1 MKAMN
6 KIKRF
11 GAMSLAGMLLM
22 GALAGCGNS
31 SANDSKTNSDSSA
44 AGSTAS
50 GTIDVVSRED
60 GSGTRGAFI
69 ELFGIETKDA
79 SGNKTDNT
87 TSDAI
92 IANQTEVMMQN
103 VQGDENAIGYASLG
117 SMSDSVKA
125 VKIDGAEATT
135 ENVLNGSY
143 KISRPFNVAAKSDL
157 SAAAQDFLNYIL
169 SADGQKII
177 SDNGYIP
184 VDDKAQAYQVG
195 SASGDVTVA
204 GSSSVTPV
212 MEKLKEAYEGV
223 NKNVKVT
230 VQESDSTTGMTSAS
244 EGTCDIGMASRDLTD
259 EEKQNLT
266 PTEIALDGIA
276 VIVNPSNGI
285 ENLTSDQVKG
295 IFTGEIT
302 DWADVQ

>member
-31 SANDSKTNSDSSA
+31 SANDSKTDSDSSA

-50 GTIDVVSRED
+50 GAIDVVSRED

-143 KISRPFNVAAKSDL
+143 KISRPFNVATKSDL

-184 VDDKAQAYQVG
+184 VDDKAQAYQAG

-223 NKNVKVT
+223 NKNVKIT
-230 VQESDSTTGMTSAS
+230 VQESDSTTAS

>member
-31 SANDSKTNSDSSA
+31 SENDSKTDSDSSA
-44 AGSTAS
+44 S
-50 GTIDVVSRED
+50 GAIDVVSRED

-143 KISRPFNVAAKSDL
+143 KISRPFNVATKSDL

-184 VDDKAQAYQVG
+184 VDDKAQAYQAALPEM
-195 SASGDVTVA
+195 SRL
-204 GSSSVTPV
+204 PV
-212 MEKLKEAYEGV
+212 LPL
-223 NKNVKVT
+223 
-230 VQESDSTTGMTSAS
+230 
-244 EGTCDIGMASRDLTD
+244 SRRLW
-259 EEKQNLT
+259 K
-266 PTEIALDGIA
+266 
-276 VIVNPSNGI
+276 S
-285 ENLTSDQVKG
+285 
-295 IFTGEIT
+295 
-302 DWADVQ
+302 

>member
-31 SANDSKTNSDSSA
+31 SENDSKTDSDSSA
-44 AGSTAS
+44 S
-50 GTIDVVSRED
+50 GAIDVVSRED

-135 ENVLNGSY
+135 ENVLNGS
-143 KISRPFNVAAKSDL
+143 
-157 SAAAQDFLNYIL
+157 
-169 SADGQKII
+169 
-177 SDNGYIP
+177 
-184 VDDKAQAYQVG
+184 
-195 SASGDVTVA
+195 
-204 GSSSVTPV
+204 
-212 MEKLKEAYEGV
+212 
-223 NKNVKVT
+223 
-230 VQESDSTTGMTSAS
+230 
-244 EGTCDIGMASRDLTD
+244 
-259 EEKQNLT
+259 
-266 PTEIALDGIA
+266 
-276 VIVNPSNGI
+276 
-285 ENLTSDQVKG
+285 
-295 IFTGEIT
+295 
-302 DWADVQ
+302 

>member
-31 SANDSKTNSDSSA
+31 TANDSKTNSDSSA

-143 KISRPFNVAAKSDL
+143 KISRPFNVATKSDL

-184 VDDKAQAYQVG
+184 VDDKAQAYQAALPAM
-195 SASGDVTVA
+195 SRL
-204 GSSSVTPV
+204 PV
-212 MEKLKEAYEGV
+212 LPL
-223 NKNVKVT
+223 
-230 VQESDSTTGMTSAS
+230 
-244 EGTCDIGMASRDLTD
+244 SRRLW
-259 EEKQNLT
+259 K
-266 PTEIALDGIA
+266 
-276 VIVNPSNGI
+276 S
-285 ENLTSDQVKG
+285 
-295 IFTGEIT
+295 
-302 DWADVQ
+302 

>member
-1 MKAMN
+1 MN

-31 SANDSKTNSDSSA
+31 SENDSKTDSDSSA
-44 AGSTAS
+44 S
-50 GTIDVVSRED
+50 GAIDVVSRED

-143 KISRPFNVAAKSDL
+143 KISRPFNVAIKSDL

-184 VDDKAQAYQVG
+184 VDDKAQAYQAG

-212 MEKLKEAYEGV
+212 MEKLAEAYQALNSGV
-223 NKNVKVT
+223 EIKV
-230 VQESDSTTGMTSAS
+230 QQSDSTTGVTSAAD
-244 EGTCDIGMASRDLTD
+244 GLCDIGMASRELKD
-259 EEKQNLT
+259 EETAMGVHSQK
-266 PTEIALDGIA
+266 IAMDGIA
-276 VIVNPSNGI
+276 VIVNN
-285 ENLTSDQVKG
+285 ENPLEEIAAETVKG
-295 IFTGEIT
+295 IYVGEIT
-302 DWADVQ
+302 GWEEVQ

>member
-1 MKAMN
+1 M
-6 KIKRF
+6 
-11 GAMSLAGMLLM
+11 
-22 GALAGCGNS
+22 
-31 SANDSKTNSDSSA
+31 
-44 AGSTAS
+44 
-50 GTIDVVSRED
+50 VSRED

-143 KISRPFNVAAKSDL
+143 KISRPFNVATKSDL

-184 VDDKAQAYQVG
+184 VDDKAQAYQAG

-223 NKNVKVT
+223 NSNVKVT

-259 EEKQNLT
+259 EEKQTLT

>member
-11 GAMSLAGMLLM
+11 GAISLAGMLLM

-31 SANDSKTNSDSSA
+31 SANDSKTDSDSSA

-50 GTIDVVSRED
+50 GAIDVVSRED

-135 ENVLNGSY
+135 QNVLNGSY
-143 KISRPFNVAAKSDL
+143 KISRPFNVATKSDL

-184 VDDKAQAYQVG
+184 VDDKAQAYQAALPAM
-195 SASGDVTVA
+195 SRL
-204 GSSSVTPV
+204 PV
-212 MEKLKEAYEGV
+212 LPL
-223 NKNVKVT
+223 
-230 VQESDSTTGMTSAS
+230 
-244 EGTCDIGMASRDLTD
+244 SRRLW
-259 EEKQNLT
+259 K
-266 PTEIALDGIA
+266 
-276 VIVNPSNGI
+276 S
-285 ENLTSDQVKG
+285 
-295 IFTGEIT
+295 
-302 DWADVQ
+302 

>member
-31 SANDSKTNSDSSA
+31 SAGDNKTDSDSAA

-50 GTIDVVSRED
+50 GAIDVVSRED

-143 KISRPFNVAAKSDL
+143 KISRPFNVATKSDL

-184 VDDKAQAYQVG
+184 VDDKAQAYQAG

-212 MEKLKEAYEGV
+212 MEKLKEAYESV

-244 EGTCDIGMASRDLTD
+244 EGTCDI
-259 EEKQNLT
+259 
-266 PTEIALDGIA
+266 GIA